1 MDLKWGV
8 KSGDQKELSSEK
20 SSKME
25 EIFSSPG
32 EYSKFLQG
40 IEMHWCFKF
49 HMYEREKKRC
59 LETADSYM
67 LFL

>member
-32 EYSKFLQG
+32 DYSKFLQG

-49 HMYEREKKRC
+49 HM
-59 LETADSYM
+59 
-67 LFL
+67 